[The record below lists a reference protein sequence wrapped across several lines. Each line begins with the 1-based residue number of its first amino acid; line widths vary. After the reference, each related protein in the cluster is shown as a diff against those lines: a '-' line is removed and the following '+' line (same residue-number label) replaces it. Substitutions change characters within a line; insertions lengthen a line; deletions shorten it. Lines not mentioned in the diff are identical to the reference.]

1 VRIIDILSY
10 PNTKL
15 LSDAKGKGQHK
26 WLGVGII
33 QNSHFQKI
41 FSLVAKFKATL
52 YKPDSCLNQTLNK
65 VSA

>member
-15 LSDAKGKGQHK
+15 LSEAKGKGQHK
-26 WLGVGII
+26 WFCVGII
-33 QNSHFQKI
+33 QNSHFQN
-41 FSLVAKFKATL
+41 FLSLVAKFKATL
-52 YKPDSCLNQTLNK
+52 NKPDSCINQTLNK